1 MPRFYTSIRILGLVA
16 LFMFSS
22 TKSAQAQSGE
32 KTPIPTPQA
41 QAKAEALIQEL
52 YKDDIAKAQKDSAAK
67 IRLAVTFLQEGKDTA
82 DDSAG
87 RFVLYQHALKLASEA
102 RDVSGAGIFLQAG
115 QGSTGAVTISLYD
128 KLPNAGGSVLAQG
141 SGTGTQGSW
150 FDVLWAPVSV
160 VANTTYFLV
169 FTGDGSLGIAG
180 DTANG
185 YARGNVY
192 ANLGFNSFASFDYT
206 FRTYNDVGAVPEPE
220 TYALMLAGLA
230 AMGVLARRRKLGKE
244 AS

>member
-1 MPRFYTSIRILGLVA
+1 MNPIALSTLAAALTLSSGLVFA
-16 LFMFSS
+16 DSIDQDAPTNNAFMAAFS
-22 TKSAQAQSGE
+22 QRDLAQSFQ
-32 KTPIPTPQA
+32 QA
-41 QAKAEALIQEL
+41 
-52 YKDDIAKAQKDSAAK
+52 
-67 IRLAVTFLQEGKDTA
+67 
-82 DDSAG
+82 
-87 RFVLYQHALKLASEA
+87 ASN
-102 RDVSGAGIFLQAG
+102 VSGAGIFLQAG

-128 KLPNAGGSVLAQG
+128 KLPNEGGSVLAQG

-230 AMGVLARRRKLGKE
+230 AMGVLARRRKLDKE

>member
-1 MPRFYTSIRILGLVA
+1 MNPIALSTLAAALTLSSGLVFA
-16 LFMFSS
+16 DSIDQDAPTNNAFMAAFS
-22 TKSAQAQSGE
+22 QRDLAQSFQ
-32 KTPIPTPQA
+32 QA
-41 QAKAEALIQEL
+41 
-52 YKDDIAKAQKDSAAK
+52 
-67 IRLAVTFLQEGKDTA
+67 
-82 DDSAG
+82 
-87 RFVLYQHALKLASEA
+87 ASN
-102 RDVSGAGIFLQAG
+102 VSGAGIFLQAG

-128 KLPNAGGSVLAQG
+128 KLPNEGGSVLAQG

-180 DTANG
+180 DTADG

-206 FRTYNDVGAVPEPE
+206 FRD
-220 TYALMLAGLA
+220 
-230 AMGVLARRRKLGKE
+230 RK
-244 AS
+244 SVV

>member
-1 MPRFYTSIRILGLVA
+1 MNPIALSALAAALTLSSSLAFADSIDQDA
-16 LFMFSS
+16 PTNNAFMAAFS
-22 TKSAQAQSGE
+22 QRDLAQSFQ
-32 KTPIPTPQA
+32 QA
-41 QAKAEALIQEL
+41 
-52 YKDDIAKAQKDSAAK
+52 
-67 IRLAVTFLQEGKDTA
+67 
-82 DDSAG
+82 
-87 RFVLYQHALKLASEA
+87 ASN
-102 RDVSGAGIFLQAG
+102 VSGAGIFLQAG

-128 KLPNAGGSVLAQG
+128 KLPNEGGSVLAQG

>member
-1 MPRFYTSIRILGLVA
+1 MNPIALSTLAAALTLSSGLVFA
-16 LFMFSS
+16 DSIDQDAPTNNAFMAAFS
-22 TKSAQAQSGE
+22 QGDLAQSFQ
-32 KTPIPTPQA
+32 QA
-41 QAKAEALIQEL
+41 
-52 YKDDIAKAQKDSAAK
+52 
-67 IRLAVTFLQEGKDTA
+67 
-82 DDSAG
+82 
-87 RFVLYQHALKLASEA
+87 ASN
-102 RDVSGAGIFLQAG
+102 VSGAGIFLQAG

-128 KLPNAGGSVLAQG
+128 KLPNEGGSVLAQG

-180 DTANG
+180 DTADG

-192 ANLGFNSFASFDYT
+192 ANSGFGSFASFDYT

-230 AMGVLARRRKLGKE
+230 AMGVLARRRKLDKE

>member
-1 MPRFYTSIRILGLVA
+1 MNPIALSTLAAALTLSSGLVFA
-16 LFMFSS
+16 DSIDQDAPTNNAFMAAFS
-22 TKSAQAQSGE
+22 QGDLAQSFQ
-32 KTPIPTPQA
+32 QA
-41 QAKAEALIQEL
+41 
-52 YKDDIAKAQKDSAAK
+52 
-67 IRLAVTFLQEGKDTA
+67 
-82 DDSAG
+82 
-87 RFVLYQHALKLASEA
+87 ASN
-102 RDVSGAGIFLQAG
+102 VSGAGIFLQAG

-128 KLPNAGGSVLAQG
+128 KLPNEGGSVLAQG

-180 DTANG
+180 DTADG

-192 ANLGFNSFASFDYT
+192 ANSGFGSFASFDYT

-230 AMGVLARRRKLGKE
+230 AMGVLARRRKLDKE
-244 AS
+244 AG

>member
-1 MPRFYTSIRILGLVA
+1 MNPIALSTLAAALTLSSGLAFADSIDQDA
-16 LFMFSS
+16 PTNNAFMAAFS
-22 TKSAQAQSGE
+22 QRDLAQSFQ
-32 KTPIPTPQA
+32 QA
-41 QAKAEALIQEL
+41 
-52 YKDDIAKAQKDSAAK
+52 
-67 IRLAVTFLQEGKDTA
+67 
-82 DDSAG
+82 
-87 RFVLYQHALKLASEA
+87 ASN
-102 RDVSGAGIFLQAG
+102 VSGAGIFLQAG
-115 QGSTGAVTISLYD
+115 QGSTGAVTISMYD

>member
-1 MPRFYTSIRILGLVA
+1 MNPIALSTLAAALTLSSGLAFADSIDQDA
-16 LFMFSS
+16 PTNNAFMAAFSQ
-22 TKSAQAQSGE
+22 ADLAQSFQ
-32 KTPIPTPQA
+32 QA
-41 QAKAEALIQEL
+41 
-52 YKDDIAKAQKDSAAK
+52 
-67 IRLAVTFLQEGKDTA
+67 
-82 DDSAG
+82 
-87 RFVLYQHALKLASEA
+87 ASN
-102 RDVSGAGIFLQAG
+102 VSGAGIFLQAG

-128 KLPNAGGSVLAQG
+128 KLPNNGGSVLAQG

-160 VANTTYFLV
+160 VANSTYFLV

-192 ANLGFNSFASFDYT
+192 ANSGFNSFAGFDYT

-230 AMGVLARRRKLGKE
+230 AVGVLARRRQPGKE

>member
-1 MPRFYTSIRILGLVA
+1 MNPIALSALAAALTLSSSLAFADSIDQDA
-16 LFMFSS
+16 PTNNAFMAAFS
-22 TKSAQAQSGE
+22 QRDLAQSFQ
-32 KTPIPTPQA
+32 QA
-41 QAKAEALIQEL
+41 
-52 YKDDIAKAQKDSAAK
+52 
-67 IRLAVTFLQEGKDTA
+67 
-82 DDSAG
+82 
-87 RFVLYQHALKLASEA
+87 ASN
-102 RDVSGAGIFLQAG
+102 VSGAGIFLQAG
-115 QGSTGAVTISLYD
+115 QGSTGAVTISMYD